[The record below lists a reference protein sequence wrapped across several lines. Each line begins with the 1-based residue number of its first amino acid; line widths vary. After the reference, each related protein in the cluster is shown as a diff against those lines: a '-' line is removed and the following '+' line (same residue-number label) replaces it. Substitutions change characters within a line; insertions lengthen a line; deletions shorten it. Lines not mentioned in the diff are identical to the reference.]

1 MKKAVFVLLALLMVL
16 SLTACGSTEP
26 EHTLTYV
33 DGGRITLFD
42 EFDCVAVFT
51 QYTNSSTESAVPA
64 DNLTVKAYQNG
75 VELSPIVP
83 TGDKTDGYVQCD
95 ASVQSGVTADVVW
108 IFQLDDESPVSVE
121 LPGGEKVD
129 IEIASK

>member
-1 MKKAVFVLLALLMVL
+1 MKKVISVLITLLLLL
-16 SLTACGSTEP
+16 SLVACGSTEP

-33 DGGRITLFD
+33 DGSRITLFD
-42 EFDCVAVFT
+42 EYDCVAVFT
-51 QYTNSSTESAVPA
+51 KYTNGSAESAVPA

-83 TGDKTDGYVQCD
+83 TGNKTDGYIQCD
-95 ASVQSGVTADVVW
+95 AGVQCGVTADVVW

-121 LPGGEKVD
+121 LPGGKKVD
-129 IEIASK
+129 IEISSK

>member
-1 MKKAVFVLLALLMVL
+1 MKKAISLLTALILML
-16 SLTACGSTEP
+16 SLAACGNTEP
-26 EHTLTYV
+26 EHTLSYV
-33 DGGRITLFD
+33 DGSRITLFD
-42 EFDCVAVFT
+42 EYDCVAVFT
-51 QYTNSSTESAVPA
+51 KYTNGSLESSVPA

-83 TGDKTDGYVQCD
+83 TGDKTDGYIQCD

-129 IEIASK
+129 IDIASK